1 MRHAKLL
8 STAGCCEQLHS
19 EAAGDKSELRSDA
32 PEFKPTPK
40 HAADGPA
47 KRSAVAADKRLKADQ
62 EKPSGAASDKPSGA
76 ASDKPSG
83 SSVKKPSEAAA
94 DQPSGVSAR
103 PPVPPESSPRTA
115 TKRARESDSSAE
127 AVKDV
132 PSEVGKAAGDEQQP
146 KRVKV

>member
-1 MRHAKLL
+1 MWHVLLL
-8 STAGCCEQLHS
+8 SAAGCCQQLLS
-19 EAAGDKSELRSDA
+19 KVAGVKPELRSDA

-47 KRSAVAADKRLKADQ
+47 KRSAVAADKRPKADQ
-62 EKPSGAASDKPSGA
+62 QNPLGAVA
-76 ASDKPSG
+76 DKPSG
-83 SSVKKPSEAAA
+83 SSVKKPLEAPA
-94 DQPSGVSAR
+94 DKPSGVSTR
-103 PPVPPESSPRTA
+103 PPVHPESSPRTA

-146 KRVKV
+146 KRLKV

>member
-1 MRHAKLL
+1 MRHALLL

-40 HAADGPA
+40 HAADAPA
-47 KRSAVAADKRLKADQ
+47 KRPTVAADKRPKADQ
-62 EKPSGAASDKPSGA
+62 EKPSGA

-94 DQPSGVSAR
+94 DKPSGVSAR
-103 PPVPPESSPRTA
+103 PPVHPESSPRTA
-115 TKRARESDSSAE
+115 FKRARESDSSAE
-127 AVKDV
+127 AAKNV

>member
-40 HAADGPA
+40 HAADAPA
-47 KRSAVAADKRLKADQ
+47 KRPTVAADKRLKADQ
-62 EKPSGAASDKPSGA
+62 EKPSGAASDKPSG
-76 ASDKPSG
+76 

-94 DQPSGVSAR
+94 DKPSGVSAR
-103 PPVPPESSPRTA
+103 PPVHPESSPRTA
-115 TKRARESDSSAE
+115 IKRARDSDSSAE
-127 AVKDV
+127 AAKNV